1 MFITML
7 VRLTFHFVLLQ
18 KVVVESDN
26 SLNIANPS
34 ELEGL
39 INSTVERLLTIYDA
53 DKIAKVDYALATS
66 GKD

>member
-1 MFITML
+1 MFITVL
-7 VRLTFHFVLLQ
+7 FRLTFYFVFLQ

>member
-1 MFITML
+1 M
-7 VRLTFHFVLLQ
+7 
-18 KVVVESDN
+18 VVESDN

-39 INSTVERLLTIYDA
+39 INSTVERLLNIYDA

-66 GKD
+66 GKDR

>member
-1 MFITML
+1 M
-7 VRLTFHFVLLQ
+7 
-18 KVVVESDN
+18 VVESDN

-66 GKD
+66 GKDK